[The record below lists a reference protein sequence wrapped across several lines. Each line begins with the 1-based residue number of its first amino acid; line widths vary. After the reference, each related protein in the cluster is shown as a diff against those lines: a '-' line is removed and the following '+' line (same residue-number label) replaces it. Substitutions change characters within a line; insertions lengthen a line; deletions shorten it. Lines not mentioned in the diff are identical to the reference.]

1 MGDIEIQSRA
11 VESGRG
17 GFNDDEKLLLRN
29 TQPLRAPR
37 SASPEDRRECTCRQ
51 DQAEKMRTP
60 KGRWAHGLGRREA
73 DGSDAGLTRSRARGP
88 VQGTDRG
95 WGQRGPNH
103 THSHPNMAVTYPNDV
118 RQDKGGRRGQVGAEQ
133 AGALARA
140 TPRGPRRRAPS
151 PGLARGP
158 AAAPPAS
165 EAPGS
170 PLRGEASAPPPGSP
184 ANLPRFFSLLSYSS
198 TGGLAR
204 ERPTGSGPEAVLS
217 EHAVG
222 TGQPRRRRALRP
234 RQP

>member
-1 MGDIEIQSRA
+1 
-11 VESGRG
+11 
-17 GFNDDEKLLLRN
+17 
-29 TQPLRAPR
+29 
-37 SASPEDRRECTCRQ
+37 
-51 DQAEKMRTP
+51 MRTP

-103 THSHPNMAVTYPNDV
+103 THSHPNTAVTYPNDV

-170 PLRGEASAPPPGSP
+170 PLRGEARAPPPGSP
-184 ANLPRFFSLLSYSS
+184 ANSPRFFSLLSYSS

>member
-1 MGDIEIQSRA
+1 
-11 VESGRG
+11 
-17 GFNDDEKLLLRN
+17 
-29 TQPLRAPR
+29 
-37 SASPEDRRECTCRQ
+37 
-51 DQAEKMRTP
+51 
-60 KGRWAHGLGRREA
+60 
-73 DGSDAGLTRSRARGP
+73 
-88 VQGTDRG
+88 
-95 WGQRGPNH
+95 
-103 THSHPNMAVTYPNDV
+103 MAVTYPNDV

-140 TPRGPRRRAPS
+140 TPRGP
-151 PGLARGP
+151 

-170 PLRGEASAPPPGSP
+170 PLRGEARAPPPGSP
-184 ANLPRFFSLLSYSS
+184 ANSPRFFSLLSYSS

-204 ERPTGSGPEAVLS
+204 ERPAGSGPEAVLS